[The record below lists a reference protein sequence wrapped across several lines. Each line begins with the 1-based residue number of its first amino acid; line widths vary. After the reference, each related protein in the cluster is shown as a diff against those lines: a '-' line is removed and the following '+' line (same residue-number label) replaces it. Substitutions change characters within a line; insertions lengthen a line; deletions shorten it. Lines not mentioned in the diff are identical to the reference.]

1 MRRLLPILTV
11 ALSIVVLSS
20 MAMAEEAKDAKKKD
34 GPKQHDPAQF
44 FKKLDANS
52 DGKLTLEE
60 VPEAMKER
68 LSRMLT
74 RADKNGDK
82 VVTLEEFV
90 AAAKDRPA
98 RPGDARPG
106 DRGPDGPKDAKRGD
120 RGPDDRP
127 HAKRGPDGP
136 PPEKCDKPREGR
148 PDGPKPC
155 PGMKAPD
162 PKAIFER
169 LDANGDKQL
178 SLEEFT
184 EGVKKLQEKMREMG
198 PPPGGH
204 PGPGYWRPDMRRD
217 HWQMGPPRGGHH
229 GHHGMKCDR
238 CPMCRCG
245 ERHGHR
251 GMDGDRPHMRPEGR
265 KGPGGPPMPTEAM
278 IEKMKERAKEMFE
291 KADANKDGKLS
302 KEEAPERMKENFA
315 KIDANGDGQLTPEE
329 LKKAREA
336 RRQAWADREGK
347 AGKKP
352 DDKKACEKKADD
364 KKAGKESPKK

>member
-1 MRRLLPILTV
+1 
-11 ALSIVVLSS
+11 
-20 MAMAEEAKDAKKKD
+20 MAMAEEAMDAKKKD
-34 GPKQHDPAQF
+34 GPKQHDPAQL

-68 LSRMLT
+68 FSRMLT

-98 RPGDARPG
+98 RPKDAKPG
-106 DRGPDGPKDAKRGD
+106 DRRPDGPKDAKRGE
-120 RGPDDRP
+120 RGPDGPP

-136 PPEKCDKPREGR
+136 APEKCDKPREGG

-184 EGVKKLQEKMREMG
+184 EGMKKMQEKMREMG
-198 PPPGGH
+198 PP
-204 PGPGYWRPDMRRD
+204 RD
-217 HWQMGPPRGGHH
+217 GRHDHH
-229 GHHGMKCDR
+229 
-238 CPMCRCG
+238 
-245 ERHGHR
+245 

-265 KGPGGPPMPTEAM
+265 KGPDGPPMPTEEM

-329 LKKAREA
+329 LKKAWEA

-352 DDKKACEKKADD
+352 DDKKADEKKVDEA
-364 KKAGKESPKK
+364 SPKK